1 MGAPEI
7 TDHTSA
13 NEEQIL
19 RVTNIANPKDL
30 AAVISHAIYDGHKPV
45 LRAIGAGA
53 LNQAL
58 KACIIARGY
67 VATRGVDLVIRP
79 GFATVNG
86 DQGGDTTAI
95 TLLVIPM

>member
-1 MGAPEI
+1 MGTSEI
-7 TDHTSA
+7 KSPTAED
-13 NEEQIL
+13 QVL

-30 AAVISHAIYDGHKPV
+30 AAVISHGIYDGHRPV

-67 VATRGVDLVIRP
+67 VAARGIDLVVRP

-86 DQGGDTTAI
+86 EQGEDTTAI